1 VLRACRMPSAR
12 VNTRALAQGA
22 AIAAVGFALLASNLT
37 ATSAGDLHGA
47 ISQDQTAA
55 ASLKAQISGDV
66 SRISAT
72 AGGLEQAQAS
82 LSALEHDLRGREDA
96 LRRVQEGLLLAR
108 DHLVRLENQMHRA
121 SGALASNLVAR
132 YEDDPPDVTTVV
144 VQANGFSQLLEQLS
158 FLRRL
163 GDEDAAVIE
172 QTRVARL
179 SVRREVTHLASLE
192 QRDLTLTR
200 QVLTQRDQVAAWH
213 AALLSEQA
221 SELRRQTTD
230 KAKLRALSG
239 RLRELEAQA
248 AAEAAH
254 AAAAAAAAA
263 ASTADADGATAPT
276 GGAPLVAGGV
286 AVDTSGMVQP
296 PAGAPAAVAQVIAA
310 GNAIATLPYIWGG
323 GHASFHADGY
333 DCSGSVSYAL
343 AAAGLVT
350 SPMVSGDFE
359 SYGEPGPGRWITIYA
374 NADHVWMQVAG
385 WRFDTVAQAYSGT
398 RWAQGG
404 GEFDGFV
411 VRHPPGL

>member
-1 VLRACRMPSAR
+1 MLPAR
-12 VNTRALAQGA
+12 VHIRALAQGA
-22 AIAAVGFALLASNLT
+22 ATAAVGFAVLASNLT
-37 ATSAGDLHGA
+37 ATSAGDLRGA
-47 ISQDQTAA
+47 IAQDQTDA
-55 ASLKAQISGDV
+55 ASLKAQIAGDI

-72 AGGLEQAQAS
+72 AGGLKQAQAS
-82 LSALEHDLRGREDA
+82 LAGLQDDLRGREEA
-96 LRRVQEGLLLAR
+96 LRRVQHGLLFAR

-158 FLRRL
+158 FLKRL
-163 GDEDAAVIE
+163 GDEDAAVVE
-172 QTRVARL
+172 QTRAARL

-192 QRDLTLTR
+192 VRDLALTR
-200 QVLTQRDQVAAWH
+200 EVLTQRDQVAAWQ
-213 AALLSEQA
+213 AALLSERA
-221 SELRRQTTD
+221 SELRKQATD
-230 KAKLRALSG
+230 KVRLRALNG
-239 RLRELEAQA
+239 RLRALDAQA
-248 AAEAAH
+248 AAEAAR
-254 AAAAAAAAA
+254 AAAAAA
-263 ASTADADGATAPT
+263 ASTAATDGATAPT
-276 GGAPLVAGGV
+276 GGAPLVAGGI

-296 PAGAPAAVAQVIAA
+296 PPGAPAAVAQVIAA

-343 AAAGLVT
+343 AAAGLVS

-374 NADHVWMQVAG
+374 NADHVWMEVAG